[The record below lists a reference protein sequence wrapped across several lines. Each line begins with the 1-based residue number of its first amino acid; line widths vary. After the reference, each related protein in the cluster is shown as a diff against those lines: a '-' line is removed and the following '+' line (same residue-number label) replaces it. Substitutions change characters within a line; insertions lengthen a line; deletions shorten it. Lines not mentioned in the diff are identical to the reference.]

1 MLWLP
6 ESQPL
11 SRIIPA
17 VAEWAGSAGRCLDS
31 NENLSDAHNSTMIA
45 TLPNLR
51 IPLPMEEIARFCRRW
66 NIARLEVFGSA
77 LRDDFRPDSDLDLV
91 ATYAPQARW
100 SLLDRMRMKFE
111 LEALLGRQVDLLNRR
126 ALEKAKRPLRAAAIL
141 AEAQAVYAES

>member
-1 MLWLP
+1 
-6 ESQPL
+6 
-11 SRIIPA
+11 
-17 VAEWAGSAGRCLDS
+17 
-31 NENLSDAHNSTMIA
+31 MIA